1 MGCNCK
7 QRNTQPEVRVITP
20 EPIPVPEVPVL
31 TEEQMDTMTDEEKE
45 HWDKLNNQ

>member
-7 QRNTQPEVRVITP
+7 QRNTQPEVRIITP
-20 EPIPVPEVPVL
+20 EPIPTPIPLL
-31 TEEQMDTMTDEEKE
+31 TEEQMEQMTLEEQE